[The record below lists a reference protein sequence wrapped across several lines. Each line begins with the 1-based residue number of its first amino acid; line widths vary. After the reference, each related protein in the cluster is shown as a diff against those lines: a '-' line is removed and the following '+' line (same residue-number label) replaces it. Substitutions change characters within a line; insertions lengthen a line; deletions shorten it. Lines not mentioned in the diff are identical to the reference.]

1 MTSFRITAGSVVSEI
16 IDGEAV
22 IMQMRTGHYFSTRGT
37 GAVLWD
43 LLQRGV
49 DLPTAA
55 QLFAEATGTSR
66 DVTAA
71 AIDAFVADATRH
83 QLGESVPSTEATSRD
98 GLPPL
103 GAAWT
108 APVLEVFTDME
119 DLLLLDPIHDV
130 SEAVGWPMQKPAHS
144 AE

>member
-1 MTSFRITAGSVVSEI
+1 MYRRCCAPGELRRSAPPVLSPPSPRAIRPAPSRLARASERLPAGSILLLVDVAPRVALIEDVSS
-16 IDGEAV
+16 V
-22 IMQMRTGHYFSTRGT
+22 
-37 GAVLWD
+37 
-43 LLQRGV
+43 
-49 DLPTAA
+49 AA
-55 QLFAEATGTSR
+55 R
-66 DVTAA
+66 R
-71 AIDAFVADATRH
+71 VADATRH